1 MNAPHPVSP
10 PPGISAAE
18 WQARVDLAA
27 AYRLVARRGWDDL
40 IYTHVSARHPELENA
55 FLINRFGLRFA
66 EVTASNL
73 LVIDGEGRVIGDQQ
87 YRANPAGFAIH
98 AAVHCARADA
108 HCVMHLHTDAGMA
121 VSMLDCGLLPVS
133 QHAMRFWKS
142 LGYHDYEG
150 IALTPAEATRLV
162 ENLGPHP
169 ALILRNHGTLTVGR
183 TVAEAFVLMDTLEKS
198 CRTQLAAMAAS
209 PGGLTLPSE
218 AVLDHTLAQLTGDWE
233 PEGELEWPALLR
245 MLEREE
251 PDFLT

>member
-1 MNAPHPVSP
+1 MNASLHTP

-18 WQARVDLAA
+18 WRARIDLAA
-27 AYRLVARRGWDDL
+27 AYRLVARRSWDDL
-40 IYTHVSARHPELENA
+40 IYTHVSARHPEQENA

-73 LVIDGEGRVIGDQQ
+73 LVIDDQGKVIGDQQ

-98 AAVHCARADA
+98 AAVHRAREDA
-108 HCVMHLHTDAGMA
+108 HCVMHLHTDAGIA
-121 VSMLDCGLLPVS
+121 VSMLECGLLPVS

-142 LGYHDYEG
+142 IGYHDYEG
-150 IALTPAEATRLV
+150 IALTPPEAARLV
-162 ENLGPHP
+162 EHLGKHP
-169 ALILRNHGTLTVGR
+169 ALILRNHGTMTVGR
-183 TVAEAFVLMDTLEKS
+183 TVAEAYVLMDALEKA

-209 PGGLTLPSE
+209 PGGLKLPSE
-218 AVLDHTLAQLTGDWE
+218 EVLDHTLAQLTGDWE

-251 PDFLT
+251 PEFLT

>member
-1 MNAPHPVSP
+1 MSLPVSP

-40 IYTHVSARHPELENA
+40 IYTHVSARHPEIENA

-73 LVIDGEGRVIGDQQ
+73 LVIDGAGRVIGDQQ

-98 AAVHCARADA
+98 AAVHAARED
-108 HCVMHLHTDAGMA
+108 
-121 VSMLDCGLLPVS
+121 
-133 QHAMRFWKS
+133 
-142 LGYHDYEG
+142 
-150 IALTPAEATRLV
+150 TRLV
-162 ENLGPHP
+162 ANLGPHP
-169 ALILRNHGTLTVGR
+169 ALILRNHGTMTVGR
-183 TVAEAFVLMDTLEKS
+183 TVAEAYVLMDTLEKS

-209 PGGLTLPSE
+209 PDGLKLPSE

-245 MLEREE
+245 MLMREE
-251 PDFLT
+251 PDFLN